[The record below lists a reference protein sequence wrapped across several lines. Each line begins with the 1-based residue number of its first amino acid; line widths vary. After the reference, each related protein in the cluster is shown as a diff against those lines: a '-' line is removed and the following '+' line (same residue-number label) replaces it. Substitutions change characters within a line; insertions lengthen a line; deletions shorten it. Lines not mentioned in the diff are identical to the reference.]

1 MPSQYSK
8 QLSASGVQELG
19 NTSRKELD
27 DANLARMGKRPVLKV
42 DYLTPGVSMRW
53 ADERNSAILG

>member
-19 NTSRKELD
+19 SVSRKELD

-42 DYLTPGVSMRW
+42 GYLTPGISMSR
-53 ADERNSAILG
+53 ADEQNSAILG